1 MLLEYLLSEDD
12 ASKLSLL
19 VLSALEIS
27 YQWKFG
33 KRTITF
39 LFKIKNNLKSSEN
52 TYLHQLHVEKEINV

>member
-27 YQWKFG
+27 YQWKSAFG
-33 KRTITF
+33 K
-39 LFKIKNNLKSSEN
+39 KDNNFFFQN
-52 TYLHQLHVEKEINV
+52 